1 MFRLW
6 RRCHYI
12 LPVAFP
18 RLNRLERRDYALGG
32 ERQIQVSQELQKSVG
47 SQKDPVSDGERWLS
61 AWLGQVPK
69 SRQVKGCLFT
79 ALEKLARI
87 SDSAGR

>member
-1 MFRLW
+1 MFWLW

-12 LPVAFP
+12 LPIALP
-18 RLNRLERRDYALGG
+18 HLNRLERRDYALGG

-47 SQKDPVSDGERWLS
+47 SQNDPVSNGERWLS
-61 AWLGQVPK
+61 AWLGRLPK
-69 SRQVKGCLFT
+69 SRQIQGWLIT
-79 ALEKLARI
+79 ALEKSARI

>member
-12 LPVAFP
+12 LPIAFP
-18 RLNRLERRDYALGG
+18 WLNRLERRDYALGG

-61 AWLGQVPK
+61 AWLGQLPNLDK
-69 SRQVKGCLFT
+69 SRDVYSQRSENF
-79 ALEKLARI
+79 ARI